1 MGFLDEVSQFLLGT
15 QQTNEGHTGTG
26 HAHNTPPLSW
36 AQRDLQVAVCAT
48 SRVKSPRA
56 RNLPFLI
63 QFPSRGFPKQRAIRL

>member
-36 AQRDLQVAVCAT
+36 VQRDLQVAVCVT
-48 SRVKSPRA
+48 SCLKSPRA
-56 RNLPFLI
+56 EGPSLPYTSPL
-63 QFPSRGFPKQRAIRL
+63 QGFS